1 MKQKGIWILKIIAAG
16 IMLQTLY
23 FKFSAAPESVYI
35 FSTLGLEPYGRI
47 GIAIL
52 ELIASIAIIVPAT
65 TGLGA
70 LLAIGLMAGAI
81 FSHLGKLGIVVM
93 DDGGQLFIYALLVF
107 LSSLIL
113 LWIKQQQIKHI
124 LVSIK
129 NRFLLVLIF
138 MISYSAFNG
147 LNAQSITKLEKNEIM
162 MSSAFSSTQGTISLG
177 YQYHWQLGK
186 KKRWEIGLGLR
197 NTSAFS
203 SKNDYITAP
212 ARLARSSTVPFLVVF
227 SDQLSQNW
235 DTLAV
240 QRPFVN
246 MLNAMTEIKY
256 HFNNKLSVGFNI
268 DLIGVSFG
276 SSSSSILT
284 TNSVSKSEINT
295 KPSNFNL
302 LLTGDLDKG
311 SLNSEFF
318 VNYQVSKKWGIRLVY
333 QYLFTEYTTTNIYQT
348 APDGTS
354 NYQFR
359 NKANNLG
366 IGLSYNF

>member
-1 MKQKGIWILKIIAAG
+1 MKQIGIWILKIIAAG

-52 ELIASIAIIVPAT
+52 ELIASIAILVPAT

-107 LSSLIL
+107 ISSLIL
-113 LWIKQQQIKHI
+113 LWINLHQIKALLFKITKVKLI
-124 LVSIK
+124 LCFI
-129 NRFLLVLIF
+129 
-138 MISYSAFNG
+138 MISSINSG
-147 LNAQSITKLEKNEIM
+147 NVMAQAISSQPKQEL
-162 MSSAFSSTQGTISLG
+162 MSSTAFSSSQATASIG

-186 KKRWEIGLGLR
+186 KKGWEIGLGLR

-203 SKNDYITAP
+203 SKNEYITAP
-212 ARLARSSTVPFLVVF
+212 ARLARSNTIPFLIVF
-227 SDQLSQNW
+227 ADQLTQNW
-235 DTLAV
+235 DTLEV

-246 MLNAMTEIKY
+246 ALNLMTEIKY
-256 HFNNKLSVGFNI
+256 HFNRKFSVGFNI

-276 SSSSSILT
+276 NSSSSILT
-284 TNSVSKSEINT
+284 TNAISKAEINT
-295 KPSNFNL
+295 KPSKFNL

-311 SLNSEFF
+311 SLDSEFF
-318 VNYQVSKKWGIRLVY
+318 INYQLSKRWGIRAVY
-333 QYLFTEYTTTNIYQT
+333 QYLFTEFTTTSIYQN
-348 APDGTS
+348 APDGTTV
-354 NYQFR
+354 YQFR

>member
-1 MKQKGIWILKIIAAG
+1 MKQIGIWILKIIAAG

-52 ELIASIAIIVPAT
+52 ELIASIAILVPAT

-107 LSSLIL
+107 ISSLIL
-113 LWIKQQQIKHI
+113 LWINLHQIKTLLFRITKVKFI
-124 LVSIK
+124 LCFIMISSINSGNLK
-129 NRFLLVLIF
+129 AQAISSQPKQELIF
-138 MISYSAFNG
+138 S
-147 LNAQSITKLEKNEIM
+147 T
-162 MSSAFSSTQGTISLG
+162 AFSSNQATASIG

-186 KKRWEIGLGLR
+186 KKHWEIGLGLR
-197 NTSAFS
+197 NTTAFS

-212 ARLARSSTVPFLVVF
+212 ARLARSSTVPFLVVV
-227 SDQLSQNW
+227 SDQVSQNW

-284 TNSVSKSEINT
+284 TNSVSKSETNT

-333 QYLFTEYTTTNIYQT
+333 QYLFTEYTTKNIYQT

-354 NYQFR
+354 NYEFR

>member
-1 MKQKGIWILKIIAAG
+1 MKQIGIWILKIIAAG

-52 ELIASIAIIVPAT
+52 ELIASIAILIPAT
-65 TGLGA
+65 TVLGA
-70 LLAIGLMAGAI
+70 LLAVGLMSGAI

-107 LSSLIL
+107 VSSLIL
-113 LWIKQQQIKHI
+113 LYINLHKLKA
-124 LVSIK
+124 
-129 NRFLLVLIF
+129 LLFKITKIRLILIF
-138 MISYSAFNG
+138 LFLNSLNIGSLQAQTISNS
-147 LNAQSITKLEKNEIM
+147 SKNEFM
-162 MSSAFSSTQGTISLG
+162 LSSAFSSTQGTVSLG

-186 KKRWEIGLGLR
+186 KKHWEIGLGLR
-197 NTSAFS
+197 NTSVFS

-212 ARLARSSTVPFLVVF
+212 ARLARSSSVPFLVVI

-256 HFNNKLSVGFNI
+256 HFNNKFSVGFNI

-276 SSSSSILT
+276 SSSSSVLT
-284 TNSVSKSEINT
+284 TNGVSKSETNT

-333 QYLFTEYTTTNIYQT
+333 QYLFTEYTTKNIYQT

-366 IGLSYNF
+366 FGLSYNF